1 MLECPEEI
9 VGGLKVM
16 LKLFDKAKGVICI
29 EDNKPDAIAKMEEA
43 ARGEN
48 RIEVKQLKTKYPQGG
63 ERTLISAATG
73 RKIYSAKLPADA
85 GCIVDNIATVI
96 AIYRAVCKQTPL
108 ITRVMTL
115 TGDAFSK
122 PVNVNVRLG
131 ASHAELVEEG
141 GGFSQEPAKIISGGP
156 MMGFA
161 MFDLNV
167 PITKTSSSLLALTKD
182 EVAETEPSPC
192 IRCGRCVNA
201 CPGNLLPQK
210 MAQAAMNNDY
220 DTFVKLNGMECY
232 ECGSCTF
239 VCPAKRPL
247 TQTFKQARQYVAAQ
261 RRKN

>member
-1 MLECPEEI
+1 
-9 VGGLKVM
+9 
-16 LKLFDKAKGVICI
+16 
-29 EDNKPDAIAKMEEA
+29 
-43 ARGEN
+43 
-48 RIEVKQLKTKYPQGG
+48 
-63 ERTLISAATG
+63 
-73 RKIYSAKLPADA
+73 
-85 GCIVDNIATVI
+85 
-96 AIYRAVCKQTPL
+96 
-108 ITRVMTL
+108 MTL

-261 RRKN
+261 RRKS